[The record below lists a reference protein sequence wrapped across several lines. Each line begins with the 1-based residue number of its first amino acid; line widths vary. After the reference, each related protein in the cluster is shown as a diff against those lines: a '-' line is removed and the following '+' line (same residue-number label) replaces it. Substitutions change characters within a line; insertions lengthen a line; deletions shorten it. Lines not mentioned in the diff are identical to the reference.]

1 MKTRGTTCLWC
12 RLNSRV
18 AQMACVLA
26 QMAVKRP
33 MHLSSMH
40 SPVCRGDF
48 GRLGHG
54 DCSDVFLPQPIKDIS
69 GLEIVEVACGDTHTV
84 AISAEGRLYSFGRN
98 QNGQLGLGTS
108 HDALSPSL
116 IEALKVNWQ
125 AT

>member
-1 MKTRGTTCLWC
+1 MGLT
-12 RLNSRV
+12 
-18 AQMACVLA
+18 AQWHWRRVLA

-33 MHLSSMH
+33 VHLSSMH

-54 DCSDVFLPQPIKDIS
+54 DCSDVFIPQPISAIS
-69 GLEIVEVACGDTHTV
+69 GIEIVEVACGDTHTV

-116 IEALKVNWQ
+116 IEALKVI
-125 AT
+125 